1 MIFIKY
7 LKLKFNVKVIMCS
20 NVFCILISDFT
31 CDQCQR
37 KYRNCISLKKHRLY
51 YCGQQ
56 FGCDLCQG
64 VFTRKATLQLHKAVK
79 HGVLME

>member
-1 MIFIKY
+1 MYCFFFSEY
-7 LKLKFNVKVIMCS
+7 V
-20 NVFCILISDFT
+20 
-31 CDQCQR
+31 CDKCHR
-37 KYRNCISLKKHRLY
+37 KYINYISFKKHRLY

-56 FGCDLCQG
+56 FGCDMCQG